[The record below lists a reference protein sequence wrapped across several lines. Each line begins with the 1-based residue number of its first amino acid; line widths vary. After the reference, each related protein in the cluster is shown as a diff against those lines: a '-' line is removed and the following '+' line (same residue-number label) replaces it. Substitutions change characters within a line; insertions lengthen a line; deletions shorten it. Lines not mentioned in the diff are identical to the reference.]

1 MNRISKIL
9 WATLLIILG
18 IVVGLNSFNIININ
32 IFFNGFWT
40 FFIIIPCIIDLFN
53 KKRIKFDIIGIIVGF
68 FLLLICLNIINLS
81 LIIKLLIPLTL
92 ILLGLF
98 IKIAYRDIVF
108 IGCMEDGS
116 VILLFHILEHS
127 GNI

>member
-1 MNRISKIL
+1 MNKISKIL

-32 IFFNGFWT
+32 IFFYGFWT

-98 IKIAYRDIVF
+98 IIYREI
-108 IGCMEDGS
+108 IKK
-116 VILLFHILEHS
+116 
-127 GNI
+127 

>member
-40 FFIIIPCIIDLFN
+40 FFIIIPCIIDLF
-53 KKRIKFDIIGIIVGF
+53 I
-68 FLLLICLNIINLS
+68 
-81 LIIKLLIPLTL
+81 
-92 ILLGLF
+92 
-98 IKIAYRDIVF
+98 
-108 IGCMEDGS
+108 
-116 VILLFHILEHS
+116 
-127 GNI
+127 

>member
-1 MNRISKIL
+1 MNKISKIL

-32 IFFNGFWT
+32 IFFNGFLT
-40 FFIIIPCIIDLFN
+40 FFIRIPCIIDLFN

-98 IKIAYRDIVF
+98 IIYREI
-108 IGCMEDGS
+108 IKK
-116 VILLFHILEHS
+116 
-127 GNI
+127 